1 MQPEIS
7 TPSAPPAPGT
17 MLPPHAPDAKPRA
30 TCDNCGAP
38 LYGKYC
44 YACGQP
50 TTGMVRHFS
59 SILSDAADSLLNIDE
74 RLFRTIGP
82 LYLRPGK
89 LTLDYF
95 EGKRARYVTPFRL
108 VFFLAIIAFFA
119 IQLTIRAGYG
129 QVPAKAISISTG
141 SGNPTVSVVPTP
153 KQTPAPVSVDN
164 GGFSHGNISINDKII
179 WNRDSKPLQVAW
191 APDAVVVWLNDLIG
205 NAQQQL
211 HAMNEGSFSDK
222 QTARHKFT
230 LGMFS
235 AAPTVLFVLLPVFAL
250 LLKIFFIFKK
260 RLYMEHLI
268 VAMHSH
274 AFVMLS
280 ILVLVVLDLLRGW
293 LVPHAAWLG
302 LPLTLLHV
310 AAWLWVFVY
319 LFLMQKRV
327 YRQGWFMT
335 TVKYCWIGLCYSIL
349 IGFGFVFAVLISLT
363 GA

>member
-1 MQPEIS
+1 MQETSKPAAGS
-7 TPSAPPAPGT
+7 TPA
-17 MLPPHAPDAKPRA
+17 LPSSSGH
-30 TCDNCGAP
+30 CGNCGAP

-50 TTGMVRHFS
+50 VHGLVRHFS
-59 SILSDAADSLLNIDE
+59 SILSDVADSLFNIDE

-82 LYLRPGK
+82 LYFRPGR

-119 IQLTIRAGYG
+119 VQLTVRTGYDRLPE
-129 QVPAKAISISTG
+129 QSISIPAG
-141 SGNPTVSVVPTP
+141 AGAPGVSVLSTP
-153 KQTPAPVSVDN
+153 KTAPAPVSTDSGAFAN
-164 GGFSHGNISINDKII
+164 GNLSLNNKVL
-179 WNRDSKPLQVAW
+179 WNRDNKPLDLPWLPGSVN
-191 APDAVVVWLNDLIG
+191 DWLNDLIG

-211 HAMNEGSFSDK
+211 HQMNAGSWAD
-222 QTARHKFT
+222 QQQARRRFT

-235 AAPTVLFVLLPVFAL
+235 AAPTVLFVLLPLFAL
-250 LLKIFFIFKK
+250 LLKIFYIFKK

-274 AFVMLS
+274 AFLMLS
-280 ILVLVVLDLLRGW
+280 MLVLVALGVLRQLLPRTAWVG
-293 LVPHAAWLG
+293 VPLA
-302 LPLTLLHV
+302 LLV
-310 AAWLWVFVY
+310 AAVWIWIFVY
-319 LFLMQKRV
+319 LWLMQKRV

-335 TVKYCWIGLCYSIL
+335 NAKYWSLGFCYL
-349 IGFGFVFAVLISLT
+349 IMASLGWVFVVLLSLT

>member
-1 MQPEIS
+1 MEHDSSTQPAEPATS
-7 TPSAPPAPGT
+7 PPAASTG
-17 MLPPHAPDAKPRA
+17 R
-30 TCDNCGAP
+30 CENCGTP

-50 TTGMVRHFS
+50 TVGMVRHFS
-59 SILSDAADSLLNIDE
+59 SIMSDVADSLLNFDE

-82 LYLRPGK
+82 LYLRPGR

-119 IQLTIRAGYG
+119 IQLTIRAGFTHA
-129 QVPAKAISISTG
+129 VH
-141 SGNPTVSVVPTP
+141 V
-153 KQTPAPVSVDN
+153 QTPPVAGVSIGGAPPEHATENPAFS
-164 GGFSHGNISINDKII
+164 GGSIRLNDHLV
-179 WNRDSKPLQVAW
+179 WNRQTKPLQVDW
-191 APDAVVVWLNDLIG
+191 LPDVANDWLNDLMA

-211 HAMNEGSFSDK
+211 RAMNSGSFES
-222 QTARHKFT
+222 QREARHKFQ

-250 LLKIFFIFKK
+250 LLKIFFIFKR

-274 AFVMLS
+274 AFLMLS
-280 ILVLVVLDLLRGW
+280 MLVLVALDLLRGS
-293 LVPHAAWLG
+293 LVPHAGWLSM
-302 LPLTLLHV
+302 PLALLRV
-310 AAWLWVFVY
+310 AAWIWIFVY

-335 TVKYCWIGLCYSIL
+335 TFKYCWIGFCYSIL
-349 IGFGFVFAVLISLT
+349 VLFAFVFVVLLSLT
-363 GA
+363 SA